1 MLPEFRSL
9 KTTRVVDRAG
19 LNKDVK
25 QAETTYT
32 NLDFRARNIE
42 AETDVDA
49 FQSVDLSATIWER

>member
-42 AETDVDA
+42 AETDVEA
-49 FQSVDLSATIWER
+49 F